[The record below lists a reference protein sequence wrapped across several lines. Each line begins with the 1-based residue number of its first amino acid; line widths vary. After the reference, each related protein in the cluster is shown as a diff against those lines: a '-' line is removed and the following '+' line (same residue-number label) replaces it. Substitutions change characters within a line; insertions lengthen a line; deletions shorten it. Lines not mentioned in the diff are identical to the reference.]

1 MTTDG
6 RLDGKVALITG
17 AARGQ
22 GRAHAVRL
30 AEAGANIV
38 AIDIA
43 EQVASVPYD
52 LASADDLA
60 QTEKLV
66 ADVGRAILAVSA
78 DVRDQAALD
87 AVVASALE
95 RFGRIDV
102 VVANAGVISYGYT
115 WELPEQQWQDV
126 IDINLTGIFHTV
138 KACVP
143 AMIAAGNGGSIV
155 LTSSVLGMRGTTGAS
170 SYVATKHGVVGL
182 TKSLANELGP
192 HRIRVNSVN
201 PSNVATDMVLNPTT
215 LGLFR
220 PDLTNPT
227 PDDVKEAMT
236 AMHPFPIP
244 WVDPVDVS
252 NAVLFLASEAARYIT
267 GISLP
272 VDAGLLAR

>member
-1 MTTDG
+1 MTTG
-6 RLDGKVALITG
+6 ELAGKVALITG

-30 AEAGANIV
+30 AEAGADLV
-38 AIDIA
+38 AIDLA
-43 EQVASVPYD
+43 APMSTVPYALATPED
-52 LASADDLA
+52 LE

-66 ADVGRAILAVSA
+66 LDLGRRIQIVRA
-78 DVRDQAALD
+78 DVREQEPLD
-87 AVVASALE
+87 AAVAAAMAE
-95 RFGRIDV
+95 FGRLDV
-102 VVANAGVISYGYT
+102 VVANAGIISYGYT
-115 WELPEQQWQDV
+115 WETSDEQWRDV
-126 IDINLTGIFHTV
+126 IDVNLTGVFHTV
-138 KACVP
+138 KAAVP
-143 AMIAAGNGGSIV
+143 AMLEAGNGGAIV
-155 LTSSVLGMRGTTGAS
+155 LTSSVLGMRGTAGAS
-170 SYVATKHGVVGL
+170 SYVATKHAVVGL

-220 PDLTNPT
+220 PDLDAPT

-252 NAVLFLASEAARYIT
+252 NAVLFLASDAARYVT
-267 GISLP
+267 GISMP
-272 VDAGLLAR
+272 IDAGLLAR

>member
-1 MTTDG
+1 MSTG
-6 RLDGKVALITG
+6 ELAGKVALITG

-30 AEAGANIV
+30 AQAGADIV
-38 AIDIA
+38 AIDLA
-43 EQVASVPYD
+43 APMPTVPYALATPED
-52 LASADDLA
+52 LE

-66 ADVGRAILAVSA
+66 LELGRRIQIVRA
-78 DVRDQAALD
+78 DVREQQPLD
-87 AVVASALE
+87 AAVAAAMAE
-95 RFGRIDV
+95 FGRLDV
-102 VVANAGVISYGYT
+102 VVANAGIISYGYT
-115 WELPEQQWQDV
+115 WETSDEQWRDV
-126 IDINLTGIFHTV
+126 IDVNLTGVFHTV
-138 KACVP
+138 KAAVP
-143 AMIAAGNGGSIV
+143 AMLEAGNGGAIV

-170 SYVATKHGVVGL
+170 SYVATKHAVVGL

-220 PDLTNPT
+220 PDLDAPT

-252 NAVLFLASEAARYIT
+252 NAVLFLASDAARYVT
-267 GISLP
+267 GISMP
-272 VDAGLLAR
+272 IDAGLLAR